1 MDPGSLVAVALTFS
15 RREANPSQSLRQ
27 AHARAGHRASRPT
40 RRRGPPRYCECVAQV
55 DPLAINHNTAA
66 LLGRLLDLVESGELT
81 ATSSQAKRL
90 LRRIEGAIAALDPK
104 PPT

>member
-1 MDPGSLVAVALTFS
+1 M
-15 RREANPSQSLRQ
+15 
-27 AHARAGHRASRPT
+27 
-40 RRRGPPRYCECVAQV
+40 AQV